1 MSSKLLL
8 LVVVIVNNSNNISFY
23 YFLLGSREGDGET
36 EERFNATGREEI
48 YFSSMTAHIFLYV
61 LPRLW
66 SKFCFG
72 LIKIW

>member
-1 MSSKLLL
+1 
-8 LVVVIVNNSNNISFY
+8 VVQSCPLIFFFF
-23 YFLLGSREGDGET
+23 FLCGYEREGEADER
-36 EERFNATGREEI
+36 ERERERERFTVAGREEI

-66 SKFCFG
+66 SKFFYFG